1 MNLVL
6 SPATRAVRA
15 RASLFVLISKAPTL
29 DEVIAATI
37 IGGVITAQQSAAFQ
51 PSISRRALISN
62 IATSSAAVILVPE
75 IASAAERK
83 AGKKELLRGG
93 KNASDAL
100 HNGTD
105 LNAKEGAV
113 ASGLLDKMGLTD
125 IAPDNGPSSRAP
137 PAPKK
142 R

>member
-1 MNLVL
+1 MK
-6 SPATRAVRA
+6 SY
-15 RASLFVLISKAPTL
+15 
-29 DEVIAATI
+29 ATI
-37 IGGVITAQQSAAFQ
+37 IIGVAITAAQQSAAFQ
-51 PSISRRALISN
+51 PSISRRTILSN
-62 IATSSAAVILVPE
+62 IATSSAVILVPE
-75 IASAAERK
+75 IASAADRK

-93 KNASDAL
+93 KNLSDAL

-113 ASGLLDKMGLTD
+113 AAGLLDKMGLND
-125 IAPDNGPSSRAP
+125 IQPDNGPSSRAP

>member
-1 MNLVL
+1 MK
-6 SPATRAVRA
+6 SY
-15 RASLFVLISKAPTL
+15 
-29 DEVIAATI
+29 ATI
-37 IGGVITAQQSAAFQ
+37 IIGVVITAAQQSAAFQ
-51 PSISRRALISN
+51 PSISRRALLSN
-62 IATSSAAVILVPE
+62 IATTSSAVILVPE
-75 IASAAERK
+75 IASAADRK

-93 KNASDAL
+93 KNLSDAL

-113 ASGLLDKMGLTD
+113 AAGLLDKMGLND
-125 IAPDNGPSSRAP
+125 IQPDNGPSSRAP

>member
-1 MNLVL
+1 MK
-6 SPATRAVRA
+6 SH
-15 RASLFVLISKAPTL
+15 
-29 DEVIAATI
+29 AAII
-37 IGGVITAQQSAAFQ
+37 IGAIITTQQSAVAFQ
-51 PSISRRALISN
+51 PSVSSRRAILSN
-62 IATSSAAVILVPE
+62 IATSSAVVVLLPN
-75 IASAAERK
+75 IASAATREPNK

-113 ASGLLDKMGLTD
+113 ASGLLDKMGLPD
-125 IAPDNGPSSRAP
+125 ITPDNGPNSRAP
-137 PAPKK
+137 PAAKK

>member
-1 MNLVL
+1 MVL
-6 SPATRAVRA
+6 
-15 RASLFVLISKAPTL
+15 L
-29 DEVIAATI
+29 
-37 IGGVITAQQSAAFQ
+37 
-51 PSISRRALISN
+51 
-62 IATSSAAVILVPE
+62 PE
-75 IASAAERK
+75 IASAREKK

-113 ASGLLDKMGLTD
+113 AAGLLDKMGLVD
-125 IAPDNGPSSRAP
+125 ITPDNGPSSRAP
-137 PAPKK
+137 PTKK

>member
-1 MNLVL
+1 MK
-6 SPATRAVRA
+6 SH
-15 RASLFVLISKAPTL
+15 
-29 DEVIAATI
+29 AAII
-37 IGGVITAQQSAAFQ
+37 IGAIITTQQSVEAFQ
-51 PSISRRALISN
+51 PSVSSRRAILSK
-62 IATSSAAVILVPE
+62 IATSSAVVVLLPN
-75 IASAAERK
+75 IASAATREPK

-113 ASGLLDKMGLTD
+113 ASSLLDKMGLQD
-125 IAPDNGPSSRAP
+125 ITPDNGPNSRAP
-137 PAPKK
+137 PVAKK